1 MKAIFGGSLDAT
13 LFKGHLKNGLPVEAK
28 GTLLGRPGGWNRERG
43 TRATFGLT
51 GDSGLTVGSPDEA
64 AEWRFA
70 ITNLVFSIPSGRQ
83 RGTSDAGSASL
94 TLALPHDTVTIEQ
107 VRDYEEIERQLRG
120 RHGVRVTAEACVPRS
135 IAFDTARNLV
145 VDLCSVLSLAQGTLV
160 SWIFCEQRDAEG
172 NTVFAVHY
180 PAITRSYNGALPL
193 MDPRCPKEMPAF
205 VEGVF
210 GRFRELKDPYR
221 LGATV
226 SACVDVRTT
235 GFLETRCLQLL
246 SVMEFVIGRNAVLEG
261 REFIMDDESFRKRL
275 GALKRA
281 VREILCL
288 AFPSLGRQGANR
300 MTEHLRGLN
309 FTTFKHRLRG
319 AANRVGV
326 LLDQEKVEALAVT
339 RNELVHRGSFSTDSP
354 MKEFQRVQSVLDELL
369 LGLLGYRGY
378 IDAKTF
384 ERATQRDAEHGG
396 LSEARGGCR
405 RPSKTAEI

>member
-1 MKAIFGGSLDAT
+1 MKAILGGSMDAT

-51 GDSGLTVGSPDEA
+51 GNSRLTVGSPDEA
-64 AEWRFA
+64 AEWRFG
-70 ITNLVFSIPSGRQ
+70 ITNLVFSIPAGGQ
-83 RGTSDAGSASL
+83 LGTSRVGRASL

-120 RHGVRVTAEACVPRS
+120 RHAVRVTAEACVPRS
-135 IAFDTARNLV
+135 VAFDTARSLV
-145 VDLCSVLSLAQGTLV
+145 GDLCSVFSLAQGTLV

-193 MDPRCPKEMPAF
+193 IDPRRPNEMPAF

-210 GRFRELKDPYR
+210 GRFRELKDSYR

-226 SACVDVRTT
+226 RACVDVRTT

-261 REFIMDDESFRKRL
+261 RQFIMDDESFQKRL

-281 VREILCL
+281 VSEMLCV

-300 MTEHLRGLN
+300 MTAHLRGLN

-326 LLDQEKVEALAVT
+326 PLDQEEVEALAVT
-339 RNELVHRGSFSTDSP
+339 RNELVHRGGFSTDSP

-369 LGLLGYRGY
+369 LGLLGYRGPY
-378 IDAKTF
+378 IDANTF
-384 ERATQRDAEHGG
+384 ERATHLDAEHGG
-396 LSEARGGCR
+396 LSEARGGTR
-405 RPSKTAEI
+405 SDS